1 MAIKK
6 FYAGLIVTCIAAL
19 NANAYVYHEQTSKVT
34 HFDYSNYQFTYE
46 EDGVTKTAKLT
57 DEATTPEHMAALV
70 KAIYT
75 DPTIPGIHY
84 AYDFNGTQSRKID
97 YNAYAREK
105 VNPDNDLVV
114 PWDVED
120 QSAVIPNPNESG
132 MTLLMVNISED
143 WYRSYFNRYN
153 GKPKEMLRD
162 AVTSIK
168 LMTHFTRVNDPENP
182 GYLYSFD
189 GTTNRFFVIS
199 KGKPRITDDKNG
211 PFYRLFEQISPVRGD
226 YGHTTDDF
234 INEIKAGHPYPC
246 YHDCTNVLGF
256 NGAGYDHW
264 FTISNTGEAYTLKN
278 LSIFIPD
285 RRLEYEAQ
293 GKDKVSDYDFNHQIF
308 KNYENAD
315 SNLTIMPKVLLYT
328 ADLHAEAVPSDQT
341 GYYQVKLNW
350 STSFTKDNLGVEV
363 PQQFYVYIVENGN
376 RIRLASVE
384 QPTTAREH
392 SYLVQQTTDP
402 QTISY
407 LVTAHPINY
416 YENGDLILD
425 KQGNPYITI
434 SAESPVRT
442 VTIPGHSPFFTQISE
457 YRSRYDV
464 LNSSKQ
470 YNVYKNVVS
479 IRPTSVEDYA
489 SIKNNTEKYEVI
501 RTDDKGKQ
509 ATVATVQF
517 TPIEGTSKYNYKVV
531 YNNKSQDLSLTFDS
545 QEPNT
550 EGVFNS
556 FEDATVLIIDRFTA
570 STVTNNQS
578 SQYAYTFEQLE
589 GDTYNNYSNRF
600 VVPVYKTTNNVGG
613 YGISHDEFLAD
624 IDHSAKATP
633 NNTITFSAINDPA
646 ANLVEYEI
654 RRLKSNNFKNYDK
667 IGKAENFNN
676 SGQYFVYALNESNNL
691 NELVEQSFIGTE
703 GGHLTALDINQSS
716 TNQRSNYVPVIS
728 TRFHGDI
735 NKPNTY
741 GCEIKAMSYPQV
753 NIEVPS
759 LVKTAPMGSASD
771 PVMGYMAVIKITP
784 VMPADIEHV
793 YYYRLWRVMDEYTRI
808 DEETLLNDETTI
820 IDDAWQANY
829 EEIQTFYPGS
839 EPVYVVDTYLD
850 KALNGNNK
858 KVYYIARL
866 YATNINPNN
875 GNGHG
880 NMAPAATSGKEYFI
894 AEDRIPV
901 TYNESVITAINDVL
915 ENAQVVNVTY
925 YNLMGVASDEPF
937 SGVNVVV
944 TRYSNGNATVEKI
957 IK

>member
-1 MAIKK
+1 MGIKNL
-6 FYAGLIVTCIAAL
+6 YTSLLMTCCVAL
-19 NANAYVYHEQTSKVT
+19 SASAYVYHEQTSKVT
-34 HFDYSNYQFTYE
+34 NFDYSTYEFTYV

-57 DEATTPEHMAALV
+57 DEATTPEHMAALI

-97 YNAYAREK
+97 YNAYARER
-105 VNPDNDLVV
+105 VNPAKNYVV

-120 QSAVIPNPNESG
+120 QSVVTPNPNQDG

-143 WYRSYFNRYN
+143 WYRSYFSRYN
-153 GKPKEMLRD
+153 DRPKDMLND

-168 LMTHFTRVNDPENP
+168 LMTHFTRVNDPVNP

-226 YGHTTDDF
+226 GGHTTDDF

-285 RRLEYEAQ
+285 RRLEYETK
-293 GKDKVSDYDFNHQIF
+293 GKDNVSDYDFNHQIF

-328 ADLHAEAVPSDQT
+328 ADLHAEAVPSDQA
-341 GYYQVKLNW
+341 GYYQVNLSWN
-350 STSFTKDNLGVEV
+350 TSFTHENLGVDV
-363 PQQFYVYIVENGN
+363 LQQFYVYIVENGN

-384 QPTTAREH
+384 QPTTEYSH

-407 LVTAHPINY
+407 IITAHPINY
-416 YENGDLILD
+416 YEDGSRILD
-425 KQGNPYITI
+425 EQGNPYITI

-464 LNSSKQ
+464 QSSTKQ
-470 YNVYKNVVS
+470 YNVYKNIVS
-479 IRPTSVEDYA
+479 IRPTSAEDYA
-489 SIKNNTEKYEVI
+489 SIKNNTEKYDVI
-501 RTDDKGKQ
+501 RTDAKDNK
-509 ATVATVQF
+509 AIIATVQF
-517 TPIEGTSKYNYKVV
+517 SPIEGTTKYNYTVV
-531 YNNKSQDLSLTFDS
+531 YNNGTQDLSLTFDET
-545 QEPNT
+545 EPVT
-550 EGVFNS
+550 SGTLES
-556 FEDATVLIIDRFTA
+556 FEDATVLVIDRFTA
-570 STVTNNQS
+570 STLSNNQS
-578 SQYAYTFEQLE
+578 DKYTYSFEQIE
-589 GDTYNNYSNRF
+589 GDTYYNYSNRF
-600 VVPVYKTTNNVGG
+600 VVPVYKTTNNVSG
-613 YGISHDEFLAD
+613 YGINHDEFLAD
-624 IDHSAKATP
+624 IDHSAKASP

-676 SGQYFVYALNESNNL
+676 SGQYYVYALNESNNL

-703 GGHLTALDINQSS
+703 GGNLTALDINQSS

-728 TRFHGDI
+728 TRFNGDI

-741 GCEIKAMSYPQV
+741 GCDIQAMSYPQV
-753 NIEVPS
+753 NIVVDD
-759 LVKTAPMGSASD
+759 LVKTNPMGSVAN
-771 PVMGYMAVIKITP
+771 PVMGYAATIKINP
-784 VMPADIEHV
+784 SMPKDIKHV
-793 YYYRLWRVMDEYTRI
+793 YYYRLWRIMDDYTNF
-808 DEETLLNDETTI
+808 DDETLLNKATSLT
-820 IDDAWQANY
+820 DDSWQAYY
-829 EEIQTFYPGS
+829 EEIKEFYPGNG
-839 EPVYVVDTYLD
+839 EVYVVDNYLD
-850 KALNGNNK
+850 KALNNNDK
-858 KVYYIARL
+858 KVTYLVRL
-866 YATNINPNN
+866 YATNVEANDNTL
-875 GNGHG
+875 
-880 NMAPAATSGKEYFI
+880 MAPTDNQGKDYFI
-894 AEDRIPV
+894 AEKKVTV
-901 TYNESVITAINDVL
+901 TYNESITTAINDVL
-915 ENAQVVNVTY
+915 ESANVISVTY
-925 YNLMGVASDEPF
+925 YNLMGVASDKPF
-937 SGVNVVV
+937 NGLNVVV
-944 TRYSNGNATVEKI
+944 TRYDNGKSTVQKVV
-957 IK
+957 K

>member
-1 MAIKK
+1 MGIKNL
-6 FYAGLIVTCIAAL
+6 YTSLLMTCCVAL
-19 NANAYVYHEQTSKVT
+19 SASAYVYHEQTSKVT
-34 HFDYSNYQFTYE
+34 NFDYSTYEFTYV

-57 DEATTPEHMAALV
+57 DEATTPEHMAALI

-97 YNAYAREK
+97 YNAYARER
-105 VNPDNDLVV
+105 VNPAKNYVV

-120 QSAVIPNPNESG
+120 QSVVTPNPNQDG

-143 WYRSYFNRYN
+143 WYRSYFSRYN
-153 GKPKEMLRD
+153 DRPKDMLND

-168 LMTHFTRVNDPENP
+168 LMTHFTRVNDPVNP

-226 YGHTTDDF
+226 GGHTTDDF

-285 RRLEYEAQ
+285 RRLEYETK
-293 GKDKVSDYDFNHQIF
+293 GKDNVSDYDFNHQIF

-328 ADLHAEAVPSDQT
+328 ADLHAEAVPSDQA
-341 GYYQVKLNW
+341 GYYQVNLSWN
-350 STSFTKDNLGVEV
+350 TSFTHENLGVDV

-384 QPTTAREH
+384 QPTTEYSH

-407 LVTAHPINY
+407 IITAHPINY
-416 YENGDLILD
+416 YEDGSRILD
-425 KQGNPYITI
+425 EQGNPYITI

-464 LNSSKQ
+464 QSSTKQ
-470 YNVYKNVVS
+470 YNVYKNIVS
-479 IRPTSVEDYA
+479 IRPTSAEDYA
-489 SIKNNTEKYEVI
+489 SIKNNTEKYDVI
-501 RTDDKGKQ
+501 RTDAKDNK
-509 ATVATVQF
+509 AIIATVQF
-517 TPIEGTSKYNYKVV
+517 SPIEGTTKYNYTVV
-531 YNNKSQDLSLTFDS
+531 YNNGTQDLSLTFDET
-545 QEPNT
+545 EPVT
-550 EGVFNS
+550 SGTLES
-556 FEDATVLIIDRFTA
+556 FEDATVLVIDRFTA
-570 STVTNNQS
+570 STLSNNQS
-578 SQYAYTFEQLE
+578 DKYTYSFEQIE
-589 GDTYNNYSNRF
+589 GDTYYNYSNRF
-600 VVPVYKTTNNVGG
+600 VVPVYKTTNNVSG
-613 YGISHDEFLAD
+613 YGINHDEFLAD
-624 IDHSAKATP
+624 IDHSAKASP

-676 SGQYFVYALNESNNL
+676 SGQYYVYALNESNNL

-703 GGHLTALDINQSS
+703 GGNLTALDINQSS

-728 TRFHGDI
+728 TRFNGDI

-741 GCEIKAMSYPQV
+741 GCDIQAMSYPQV
-753 NIEVPS
+753 NIVVDD
-759 LVKTAPMGSASD
+759 LVKTNPMGSVAN
-771 PVMGYMAVIKITP
+771 PVMGYAATIKINP
-784 VMPADIEHV
+784 SMPKDIKHV
-793 YYYRLWRVMDEYTRI
+793 YYYRLWRIMDDYTNF
-808 DEETLLNDETTI
+808 DDETLLNKATSLT
-820 IDDAWQANY
+820 DDSWQAYY
-829 EEIQTFYPGS
+829 EEIKEFYPGNG
-839 EPVYVVDTYLD
+839 EVYVVDNYLD
-850 KALNGNNK
+850 KALNNNDK
-858 KVYYIARL
+858 KVTYLVRL
-866 YATNINPNN
+866 YATNVEANDNTL
-875 GNGHG
+875 
-880 NMAPAATSGKEYFI
+880 MAPTDNQGKDYFI
-894 AEDRIPV
+894 AEKKVTV
-901 TYNESVITAINDVL
+901 TYNESITTAINDVL
-915 ENAQVVNVTY
+915 ESANVISVTY
-925 YNLMGVASDEPF
+925 YNLMGVASDKPF
-937 SGVNVVV
+937 NGLNVVV
-944 TRYSNGNATVEKI
+944 TRYDNGKSTVQKVV
-957 IK
+957 K

>member
-1 MAIKK
+1 MGIKT
-6 FYAGLIVTCIAAL
+6 FYACLIMTCMAAMS
-19 NANAYVYHEQTSKVT
+19 ANAYVYHEQTTKVT
-34 HFDYSNYQFTYE
+34 NFDYSTYEFTYE

-57 DEATTPEHMAALV
+57 DEATTPEHMAALL

-97 YNAYAREK
+97 YNAYARER
-105 VNPDNDLVV
+105 VNPNKNYVV

-120 QSAVIPNPNESG
+120 QSVVTPNPNESG

-143 WYRSYFNRYN
+143 WYRSYYTRYV
-153 GKPKEMLRD
+153 GRPKDMLND

-189 GTTNRFFVIS
+189 GTTNRFFIIS

-226 YGHTTDDF
+226 GGHTTDDF

-256 NGAGYDHW
+256 GGAGYDHW
-264 FTISNTGEAYTLKN
+264 FSISNTGEAYTLKN

-285 RRLEYEAQ
+285 RRLEYAAQ
-293 GKDKVSDYDFNHQIF
+293 GMDNVSDRDTNSQIF
-308 KNYENAD
+308 KNYENED
-315 SNLTIMPKVLLYT
+315 NNLTIMPKVLLYT
-328 ADLHAEAVPSDQT
+328 ADLQAEAVPSEET
-341 GYYQVKLNW
+341 GYYRVNLNW
-350 STSFTKDNLGVEV
+350 GTSFTKDNLGVEV

-384 QPTTAREH
+384 QPTTERSH

-407 LVTAHPINY
+407 IITAHPINF
-416 YENGDLILD
+416 YEDGTPILD
-425 KQGNPYITI
+425 EQGNPYITI

-464 LNSSKQ
+464 QSSTKQ

-479 IRPTSVEDYA
+479 IRPTSADDYA
-489 SIKNNTEKYEVI
+489 SIKNNTEKYDVI
-501 RTDDKGKQ
+501 RTDNNGNK
-509 ATVATVQF
+509 AIIATVQF
-517 TPIEGTSKYNYKVV
+517 TPIEGTTKYSYEVV
-531 YNNKSQDLSLTFDS
+531 YNNSTQDLNLTFDET
-545 QEPNT
+545 EPVT
-550 EGVFNS
+550 TGVLES
-556 FEDATVLIIDRFTA
+556 FEDATVLVIDRFTA
-570 STVTNNQS
+570 STVSNNQS
-578 SQYAYTFEQLE
+578 SQYTYSFEQIE
-589 GDTYNNYSNRF
+589 GDTYYNYSNRF
-600 VVPVYKTTNNVGG
+600 VVPVYKTTNNVSG
-613 YGISHDEFLAD
+613 YGIDLDEFNAD
-624 IDHSAKATP
+624 TDHSAKASP
-633 NNTITFSAINDPA
+633 NNTITFAAINDPA

-676 SGQYFVYALNESNNL
+676 SGEYFVYALNESNNL
-691 NELVEQSFIGTE
+691 NELVEQSYIGAE
-703 GGHLTALDINQSS
+703 GGHLTALDINKSS

-728 TRFHGDI
+728 TLFHGDI

-741 GCEIKAMSYPQV
+741 GCDIKAMSYPQV
-753 NIEVPS
+753 KIEVPS
-759 LVKTAPMGSASD
+759 LVKTTPMGDVND
-771 PVMGYMAVIKITP
+771 PVMGYAAVVKISPTMPNDIK
-784 VMPADIEHV
+784 HV
-793 YYYRLWRVMDEYTRI
+793 YYYRLWRIMDDYTRI
-808 DEETLLNDETTI
+808 EGETLLNDATTI
-820 IDDAWQANY
+820 IDDAWEANY
-829 EEIQTFYPGS
+829 EEIKTFYPGS
-839 EPVYVVDTYLD
+839 EDVYVVDTYLD
-850 KALNGNNK
+850 KAINNNSK
-858 KVYYIARL
+858 NVTYLVRL
-866 YATNINPNN
+866 YATNVAP
-875 GNGHG
+875 GHG
-880 NMAPAATSGKEYFI
+880 QGLMAPAATAGKDYFI
-894 AEDRIPV
+894 AENKITV

-915 ENAQVVNVTY
+915 ESAQVIDVTY
-925 YNLMGVASDEPF
+925 YNLMGIASDKPF

-944 TRYSNGNATVEKI
+944 TRYSNGKSTVEKVV
-957 IK
+957 K

>member
-1 MAIKK
+1 MGIKNL
-6 FYAGLIVTCIAAL
+6 YTSLLMTCCVAL
-19 NANAYVYHEQTSKVT
+19 SASANVYHEQTSKVT
-34 HFDYSNYQFTYE
+34 NFDYSTYEFTYV

-57 DEATTPEHMAALV
+57 DEATTPEHMAALI

-97 YNAYAREK
+97 YNAYARERVK
-105 VNPDNDLVV
+105 PANNYVV

-120 QSAVIPNPNESG
+120 HSVITPNPEQDG

-143 WYRSYFNRYN
+143 WYRSYFSRYN
-153 GKPKEMLRD
+153 DRPKDMLND

-168 LMTHFTRVNDPENP
+168 LMTHFTRVNDPVNP

-226 YGHTTDDF
+226 GGHTTDDF

-285 RRLEYEAQ
+285 RRLEYETK
-293 GKDKVSDYDFNHQIF
+293 GKDNVSDYDFNHQIF

-328 ADLHAEAVPSDQT
+328 ADLHAEAVPSDQA
-341 GYYQVKLNW
+341 GYYQVNLSWN
-350 STSFTKDNLGVEV
+350 TSFTHENLGVDV

-384 QPTTAREH
+384 QPTTEYSH

-407 LVTAHPINY
+407 IITAHPINY
-416 YENGDLILD
+416 YEDGSRILD
-425 KQGNPYITI
+425 EQGNPYITI

-464 LNSSKQ
+464 QSSTKQ
-470 YNVYKNVVS
+470 YNVYKNIVS
-479 IRPTSVEDYA
+479 IRPTSAEDYA
-489 SIKNNTEKYEVI
+489 SIKNNTEKYDVI
-501 RTDDKGKQ
+501 RTDAKDNK
-509 ATVATVQF
+509 AIIATVQF
-517 TPIEGTSKYNYKVV
+517 SPIEGTTKYNYTVV
-531 YNNKSQDLSLTFDS
+531 YNNGTQDLSLTFDET
-545 QEPNT
+545 EPVT
-550 EGVFNS
+550 SGTLES
-556 FEDATVLIIDRFTA
+556 FEDATVLVIDRFTA
-570 STVTNNQS
+570 STLSNNQS
-578 SQYAYTFEQLE
+578 DKYTYSFEQIE
-589 GDTYNNYSNRF
+589 GDTYYNYSNRF
-600 VVPVYKTTNNVGG
+600 VVPVYKTTNNVSG
-613 YGISHDEFLAD
+613 YGINHDEFLAD
-624 IDHSAKATP
+624 IDHSAKASP

-676 SGQYFVYALNESNNL
+676 SGQYYVYALNESNNL

-703 GGHLTALDINQSS
+703 GGNLTALDINQSS

-728 TRFHGDI
+728 TRFNGDI

-741 GCEIKAMSYPQV
+741 GCDIQAMSYPQV
-753 NIEVPS
+753 NIVVED
-759 LVKTAPMGSASD
+759 LVKTNPMGSVAN
-771 PVMGYMAVIKITP
+771 PVMGYAATIKINP
-784 VMPADIEHV
+784 SMPKDIKHV
-793 YYYRLWRVMDEYTRI
+793 YYYRLWRIMDDYTNF
-808 DEETLLNDETTI
+808 DDETLLNKATSLT
-820 IDDAWQANY
+820 DDSWQAYY
-829 EEIQTFYPGS
+829 EEIKEFYPGNG
-839 EPVYVVDTYLD
+839 EVYVVDNYLD
-850 KALNGNNK
+850 KALNNNDK
-858 KVYYIARL
+858 KVTYLVRL
-866 YATNINPNN
+866 YATNVEANDNTL
-875 GNGHG
+875 
-880 NMAPAATSGKEYFI
+880 MAPTDNQGKDYFI
-894 AEDRIPV
+894 AEKKVTV
-901 TYNESVITAINDVL
+901 TYNESITTAINDVL
-915 ENAQVVNVTY
+915 EGANVISVTY
-925 YNLMGVASDEPF
+925 YNLMGVASDKPF
-937 SGVNVVV
+937 NGLNVVV
-944 TRYSNGNATVEKI
+944 TRYDNGKSTVQKVV
-957 IK
+957 K

>member
-6 FYAGLIVTCIAAL
+6 FYAGLIMTCMAAL
-19 NANAYVYHEQTSKVT
+19 SANALIYHEQTSKVT

-57 DEATTPEHMAALV
+57 DEATTPEHMAALL
-70 KAIYT
+70 KAVYT

-84 AYDFNGTQSRKID
+84 AYDFNGTQSRKIN
-97 YNAYAREK
+97 YNAYARIGMK
-105 VNPDNDLVV
+105 PSNNYLV

-120 QSAVIPNPNESG
+120 QSAIIPNPNESG
-132 MTLLMVNISED
+132 MTLLMVNINED
-143 WYRSYFNRYN
+143 WYRSYYSRYS
-153 GKPKEMLRD
+153 GKPKDMLRD
-162 AVTSIK
+162 AVSSIK

-182 GYLYSFD
+182 GYLYSFE
-189 GTTNRFFVIS
+189 GITNRFFIIS
-199 KGKPRITDDKNG
+199 KGKPRVTDNV

-226 YGHTTDDF
+226 NGHTTDDF

-256 NGAGYDHW
+256 LNAGYDHW
-264 FTISNTGEAYTLKN
+264 FTISNSGEAYTLKN

-293 GKDKVSDYDFNHQIF
+293 GKDNLSDTHSDIQIF
-308 KNYENAD
+308 KNYENKD

-328 ADLHAEAVPSDQT
+328 ADLHAEAVPTNQT
-341 GYYQVKLNW
+341 GYYQVNLNW

-363 PQQFYVYIVENGN
+363 PQQFYVYTIEAGN

-407 LVTAHPINY
+407 LVTAHPINF
-416 YENGDLILD
+416 YENGTPILD
-425 KQGNPYITI
+425 EEGNPYITI

-457 YRSRYDV
+457 YRSRYEV
-464 LNSSKQ
+464 QSSSKQ

-479 IRPTSVEDYA
+479 IRPTTVEDYA
-489 SIKNNTEKYEVI
+489 SIKNNTEQYEVI
-501 RTDDKGKQ
+501 RTDDKGKK

-531 YNNKSQDLSLTFDS
+531 YNNKSQDLNLTFDT
-545 QEPNT
+545 QEPST
-550 EGVFNS
+550 EGVLNS
-556 FEDATVLIIDRFTA
+556 FEDATVLVIDRFTA
-570 STVTNNQS
+570 STISNNQS
-578 SQYAYTFEQLE
+578 SQYSYTFEQLE

-600 VVPVYKTTNNVGG
+600 VVPVYKTTNNVSG
-613 YGISHDEFLAD
+613 YGIDHDEFLAD

-703 GGHLTALDINQSS
+703 GGQLTALDINQSS
-716 TNQRSNYVPVIS
+716 ANQRSNYVPVIS

-735 NKPNTY
+735 SKPNTY
-741 GCEIKAMSYPQV
+741 GCDIKSMSYPQV
-753 NIEVPS
+753 NIEVPA
-759 LVKTAPMGSASD
+759 LVKTEPMGSASD

-793 YYYRLWRVMDEYTRI
+793 YYYRLWRVMDEFTRI
-808 DEETLLNDETTI
+808 DEETLLNDATTV

-829 EEIQTFYPGS
+829 EEIKTFYPGS
-839 EPVYVVDTYLD
+839 EPIYVVDTYLD
-850 KALNGNNK
+850 KALDGNNK

-866 YATNINPNN
+866 YATNVNPNN
-875 GNGHG
+875 GNEQVS
-880 NMAPAATSGKEYFI
+880 MAPAFANGKDYFI
-894 AEDRIPV
+894 AEDKLSI

-925 YNLMGVASDEPF
+925 YNLQGMASDKPF
-937 SGVNVVV
+937 SGLNVVV

>member
-1 MAIKK
+1 MGIKN
-6 FYAGLIVTCIAAL
+6 FYTSLIMTCCVAL
-19 NANAYVYHEQTSKVT
+19 SASAYVYYEQTSKVT
-34 HFDYSNYQFTYE
+34 NFDYSTYEFTYE
-46 EDGVTKTAKLT
+46 ENGVTKTAKLT
-57 DEATTPEHMAALV
+57 DEATTPEHMAALI

-84 AYDFNGTQSRKID
+84 AYDYNGTQSRKID

-105 VNPDNDLVV
+105 VKPANKYVV

-120 QSAVIPNPNESG
+120 QSVITPNPNQDG

-143 WYRSYFNRYN
+143 WYRSYYSRYN
-153 GKPKEMLRD
+153 DRPKDMLND

-226 YGHTTDDF
+226 GGHTTNDF

-256 NGAGYDHW
+256 GGAGYDHW
-264 FTISNTGEAYTLKN
+264 FTISNAGEAYTLKN

-293 GKDKVSDYDFNHQIF
+293 GKDNVSDYDFNHQIF

-328 ADLHAEAVPSDQT
+328 ADLHAEAVPSSET
-341 GYYQVKLNW
+341 GYYQVNLNW
-350 STSFTKDNLGVEV
+350 NTSFTHENLGVDV

-384 QPTTAREH
+384 QPTTQYSH

-407 LVTAHPINY
+407 IITAHPINY
-416 YENGDLILD
+416 YEDGTRILD
-425 KQGNPYITI
+425 EQGNPYITI

-464 LNSSKQ
+464 QSSTKQ

-479 IRPTSVEDYA
+479 IRPTSAEDYA
-489 SIKNNTEKYEVI
+489 SIKNNTEKYDVI
-501 RTDDKGKQ
+501 RTDANDNK
-509 ATVATVQF
+509 AIIATVQF
-517 TPIEGTSKYNYKVV
+517 TPIEGTTKYNYEVV
-531 YNNKSQDLSLTFDS
+531 YNNSTQDLTLTFDET
-545 QEPNT
+545 EPVT
-550 EGVFNS
+550 SGTLES
-556 FEDATVLIIDRFTA
+556 FEDATVLVIDRFTA
-570 STVTNNQS
+570 STVSNNHS
-578 SQYAYTFEQLE
+578 NQYIYSFEQIE
-589 GDTYNNYSNRF
+589 GDTYYNYSNRF
-600 VVPVYKTTNNVGG
+600 VVPVYKTTNNVSG
-613 YGISHDEFLAD
+613 YGISHDDFLID
-624 IDHSAKATP
+624 TDHSAKATP

-676 SGQYFVYALNESNNL
+676 SGEYYVYALNESNNL

-703 GGHLTALDINQSS
+703 GGNLTALDINQSS

-728 TRFHGDI
+728 TRFNGDI
-735 NKPNTY
+735 NKPNSY
-741 GCEIKAMSYPQV
+741 GCDIQAMSYPQV
-753 NIEVPS
+753 NMVVDN
-759 LVKTAPMGSASD
+759 LVKTNPMGSVTN
-771 PVMGYMAVIKITP
+771 PVMGYAAEIKINP
-784 VMPADIEHV
+784 SMPKDIKHV
-793 YYYRLWRVMDEYTRI
+793 YYYRLWRIMDDYTNF
-808 DEETLLNDETTI
+808 DDETLLNKATSLT
-820 IDDAWQANY
+820 DDSWQAYY
-829 EEIQTFYPGS
+829 EEIKEFYPGNG
-839 EPVYVVDTYLD
+839 EVYVVDNYLD
-850 KALNGNNK
+850 KALNNNDK
-858 KVYYIARL
+858 KVTYLVRL
-866 YATNINPNN
+866 YATNVEANDNTL
-875 GNGHG
+875 
-880 NMAPAATSGKEYFI
+880 MAPTDNQGKDYFI
-894 AEDRIPV
+894 AEKKVTV
-901 TYNESVITAINDVL
+901 TYNESITTAINDVL
-915 ENAQVVNVTY
+915 ESANVISVTY
-925 YNLMGVASDEPF
+925 YNLQGMESNKPF
-937 SGVNVVV
+937 NGLNVVV
-944 TRYSNGNATVEKI
+944 TRYDNGKATVQKVV
-957 IK
+957 K